1 MESGT
6 HSNEAVE
13 PLVRVTF
20 IMDGPTEGTKRE
32 KKTNKTMYHIFFYD
46 GLKLLIPPSCVNA
59 VSLANATWMPHANA
73 VRFT

>member
-6 HSNEAVE
+6 HSNEAIV

-32 KKTNKTMYHIFFYD
+32 NKKIMYHISLYNW
-46 GLKLLIPPSCVNA
+46 LKLLIPPSCVNA
-59 VSLANATWMPHANA
+59 VSLANATRMPHANA